1 MSRIEWLVA
10 IAGGALIV
18 WINWYFFLAG
28 KGGTT
33 RAVAPTDAP

>member
-10 IAGGALIV
+10 IGGVALIV

-28 KGGTT
+28 KTAPPKHVPKDTT
-33 RAVAPTDAP
+33 